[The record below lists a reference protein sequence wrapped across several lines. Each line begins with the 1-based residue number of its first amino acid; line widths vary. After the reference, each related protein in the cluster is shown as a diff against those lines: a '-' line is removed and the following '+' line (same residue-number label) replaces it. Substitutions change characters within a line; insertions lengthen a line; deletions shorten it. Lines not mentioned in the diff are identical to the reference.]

1 MRLKTLLLL
10 VIITTLLVSSCKTT
24 KQGYVDYTKN
34 KNAISYRNSTADFT
48 KNNSRGKTPST
59 AKTSPSTINKEKA
72 PVIAEKSAPS
82 RDAALTSRLELV
94 KFASTLDG
102 IPYIYG
108 GKNTAGFDC
117 SGFTSYVFRS
127 QGKNLTG
134 NTNMQVKQGK
144 RIQVE
149 NAKPGDLLFFGS
161 EGRISHVAIIKE
173 SSPDKLIVIHATSS
187 YGVIVQDITNSN
199 YWQPKI
205 LYAVDAWENGNSYN
219 T

>member
-1 MRLKTLLLL
+1 M
-10 VIITTLLVSSCKTT
+10 
-24 KQGYVDYTKN
+24 
-34 KNAISYRNSTADFT
+34 
-48 KNNSRGKTPST
+48 
-59 AKTSPSTINKEKA
+59 
-72 PVIAEKSAPS
+72 
-82 RDAALTSRLELV
+82 